1 MAEGRKVLVK
11 SFSNLGTSYEVDLD
25 RQSCT
30 CPAFRKRPSQ
40 PCKHVRSFDGLFFEP
55 PVPDPNE
62 ALSALIKAIRLR
74 RTEDAVMWLLYLWRI
89 PSHRVRAQRRL
100 LIASAEDN
108 LSVGVMRKT
117 SAWYNSLERVRFDSA
132 AAEVIRICM
141 TPNWWAQADGHAYM
155 DSWLEAEQDVP
166 SLEVV
171 GEDSLYA
178 KVEEAAY
185 ARDLKGALGAFA
197 GLYSRVRVVPNR
209 IAAIL
214 SAVAHASGSSH
225 ARRLAALYHANVRTL
240 GPDGN
245 LAGQALYVALVG
257 RLGDQATPEPSP
269 QEVRRLVGLARARLA
284 ADPKVPA
291 WALDGIHT
299 GRVGDPRFAGTVRRM
314 VACCRAFRHY
324 CRLAVEDPWLPSF
337 MEGL

>member
-1 MAEGRKVLVK
+1 MVQ
-11 SFSNLGTSYEVDLD
+11 SFSDPGISYEVDLD

-30 CPAFRKRPSQ
+30 CPSFRKRPSQ
-40 PCKHVRSFDGLFFEP
+40 ACKHIRSFDGLFVES
-55 PVPDPNE
+55 PVPDPHE

-74 RTEDAVMWLLYLWRI
+74 RVEDAVMWLLYIWRI
-89 PSHRVRAQRRL
+89 PSHRSRAQRRL

-108 LSVGVMRKT
+108 LSVGVIGRA

-132 AAEVIRICM
+132 AAEVVRVCM

-155 DSWLEAEQDVP
+155 EAWLEAERDVP

-171 GEDSLYA
+171 SEDSLYA

-209 IAAIL
+209 IAAVL
-214 SAVAHASGSSH
+214 SAVAHASGSSQ
-225 ARRLAALYHANVRTL
+225 AGRLAALYHANVRTL

-257 RLGDQATPEPSP
+257 SLGDQAIPEPSP
-269 QEVRRLVGLARARLA
+269 SGVRRLVGQVRARLA

-324 CRLAVEDPWLPSF
+324 RRLAVEDPWLPSF